1 VQTPKRRAAASRTLT
16 RIISWLAVG
25 PCNRSTENRVSPSE
39 TPPYISLVTTQ
50 QPTTFRARNQGTL
63 AAAEDTNPPRVPTP
77 MNQTLNLS
85 PISAPGAGYPAS
97 PSPVR
102 SHREPLVQVG
112 ADVWREYDAADRA
125 PPSRSLSCAS
135 VPTVVTYV
143 DGLQICTPYK

>member
-1 VQTPKRRAAASRTLT
+1 MRA
-16 RIISWLAVG
+16 
-25 PCNRSTENRVSPSE
+25 
-39 TPPYISLVTTQ
+39 

-85 PISAPGAGYPAS
+85 PISAPGCDPFNLQAVPCSHVYVFLSTYFSHTPPLPHGLSLQTRRAGYPAS